1 VTPATGG
8 AAAPM
13 VRVVDVHKQYGDHE
27 VLRGVSVDVRMG
39 EKIAII
45 GPSGAGKST
54 LLRCIN
60 YLERPQRGH
69 VYLEGALVGE
79 REERGHYVPI
89 SEHDLA
95 PTRAKMGM
103 VFQRF
108 NLFPHLTALQNVA
121 ISPCRVLGLSSAE
134 ADNRALELL
143 EKVGL
148 SDKAHAFPE
157 KLSGGQQ
164 QRVAIARAL
173 AMRPKVMLF
182 DEATSALD
190 PELIGEVLQVIRTLA
205 GEGMT
210 MLIVTHEMQFAE
222 DVADRVLFMDH
233 GVIVEEGEPHVI
245 FKAPRHERTRA
256 FLRAVLQR

>member
-1 VTPATGG
+1 MSPTDRPAS
-8 AAAPM
+8 PM
-13 VRVVDVHKQYGDHE
+13 VRVVDLHKQFGDHE
-27 VLRGVSVDVRMG
+27 VLRGVSVDVGMG

-69 VYLEGALVGE
+69 VFLDGVLVGE
-79 REERGHYVPI
+79 RQTNGHYVQMT
-89 SEHDLA
+89 EHDLA
-95 PTRAKMGM
+95 PIRAQMGM

-108 NLFPHLTALQNVA
+108 NLFPHLTALQNIA
-121 ISPCRVLGLSSAE
+121 ISPRRVLGLPRADAE
-134 ADNRALELL
+134 ARAQELL
-143 EKVGL
+143 DKVGL
-148 SDKAHAFPE
+148 SGKAHAFPE

-173 AMRPKVMLF
+173 AMQPKVMLF

-190 PELIGEVLQVIRTLA
+190 PELIGEVLEVIRTLA
-205 GEGMT
+205 REGMT
-210 MLIVTHEMQFAE
+210 MLIVTHEMHFAE
-222 DVADRVLFMDH
+222 DVADRVLFMDD
-233 GVIVEEGEPHVI
+233 GVIVEEGVPHVI
-245 FKAPRHERTRA
+245 FRAPQHERTRA

>member
-1 VTPATGG
+1 VAQVDERSTPS
-8 AAAPM
+8 M
-13 VRVVDVHKQYGDHE
+13 VRVVDVHKLYGDHE
-27 VLRGVSVDVRMG
+27 VLRGVSVDVAMG

-69 VYLEGALVGE
+69 VYLDGALVGE
-79 REERGHYVPI
+79 RQEGGRYTPVSER
-89 SEHDLA
+89 ELA

-121 ISPCRVLGLSSAE
+121 VGPYRVLGLPR
-134 ADNRALELL
+134 ADADARALELL

-148 SDKAHAFPE
+148 SGKAHAFPE

-173 AMRPKVMLF
+173 AIRPKVMLF

-205 GEGMT
+205 REGMT

-222 DVADRVLFMDH
+222 DVADRVLFMDD
-233 GVIVEEGEPHVI
+233 GVIVEEGAPHVI
-245 FKAPRHERTRA
+245 FRAPRHERTRA

>member
-1 VTPATGG
+1 MRPTKVTASPGLSDGPHHELNPVAQVDERST
-8 AAAPM
+8 PSM
-13 VRVVDVHKQYGDHE
+13 VRVVDVHKLYGDHE
-27 VLRGVSVDVRMG
+27 VLRGVSVDVAMG

-69 VYLEGALVGE
+69 VYLDGALVGE
-79 REERGHYVPI
+79 RQEGGRYTPVSER
-89 SEHDLA
+89 ELA

-121 ISPCRVLGLSSAE
+121 VGPYRVLGLPRAE
-134 ADNRALELL
+134 ADALALELL

-148 SDKAHAFPE
+148 SGKAHAFPE

-173 AMRPKVMLF
+173 VNSPKLLLA
-182 DEATSALD
+182 DEPTGALD
-190 PELIGEVLQVIRTLA
+190 SHTSQELIELLKELNRD
-205 GEGMT
+205 GMT
-210 MLIVTHEMQFAE
+210 ILLVTHEPE
-222 DVADRVLFMDH
+222 VARH
-233 GVIVEEGEPHVI
+233 ASRIVRFQDGRI
-245 FKAPRHERTRA
+245 
-256 FLRAVLQR
+256 LS